1 MMQEEEKSKKRITV
15 NFESTDLVFP
25 DAKAFNAY
33 REEHGK
39 NMLFDKRNGIWCIN
53 PTQNFY
59 MYLRYLNYLNANYKD
74 WQNYG
79 YFDMGM
85 VPYIMWP
92 SFMESTM
99 AAELMKEIARK
110 AGITLIQVPGTSF
123 LKSSYMVNGADYWM
137 FREDM
142 VTLARYIES
151 RFNVKVDITGPDN
164 ARLTEIVRALDV
176 FDRRV

>member
-1 MMQEEEKSKKRITV
+1 MMNEEDKSKKRVTV

-39 NMLFDKRNGIWCIN
+39 NMHYDKRNGIWCIN
-53 PTQNFY
+53 PTENFE
-59 MYLRYLNYLNANYKD
+59 MYLKYLNYLNANYKD

-79 YFDMGM
+79 YFDLGM

-92 SFMESTM
+92 SFMESTI
-99 AAELMKEIARK
+99 AAELMKDIARK
-110 AGITLIQVPGTSF
+110 AGITLIQVQGTSF

-137 FREDM
+137 FRDDM
-142 VTLARYIES
+142 VTLARYIE
-151 RFNVKVDITGPDN
+151 NVFKVPVNITCPED